1 MSAQRRR
8 VAALPRL
15 PILVVVAAVLLGA
28 ALIGHSSGSTA
39 VPAPPAPV
47 AALSAPV
54 GSESSAWYCVGG
66 TGQSGGASDA
76 TLDLVNRGAAAV
88 SGSEVVI
95 SDSGTTAT
103 VPISVPA
110 RSQVTE
116 TPSVALSGSWLAATV
131 DLDGGGVTVSQSVNG
146 ADGWAESP
154 CVSTTSP
161 HWYFASG
168 STGAGS
174 SLDLSLF
181 NPTTTTAVV
190 DLSFVTSVQGLT
202 QPQPFQGIV
211 VEPGALVVEPVGA
224 YVQNEPAVATIA
236 TARSGRIVAS
246 MLEQTSDNGVSGI
259 SLRPGVPAPAADWA
273 FPRSYDVTSGS
284 TVFDIFN
291 PSPYPERVQVDTR
304 LASGPL
310 TPFVQSVPGYSTWAL
325 STTGQTRVPANA
337 DFATTISASGAGVVV
352 DRVTSA
358 PSTGAAPQW
367 GSVTGVATGVPTP
380 HTWVLPA
387 PGTSADPATAG
398 AAVASV
404 DLLNPSAQKVTVAIS
419 ALTPGA
425 DTPLAGLSSI
435 VLTPYSFEVVEST
448 ALTPAGTNPLVVSAS
463 ADVAV
468 AQDLSPSAFAGIV
481 SLPGIP

>member
-310 TPFVQSVPGYSTWAL
+310 T
-325 STTGQTRVPANA
+325 TGQTRVPANA

-387 PGTSADPATAG
+387 PGTSADPATSG